1 MAQRT
6 MAVRTPPGQPVN
18 EVWAWGGADGLGLGV
33 VNKPTSPLRTWRALR
48 DQLGSL
54 RTVYARSNKI
64 VRRDDFASFDETV
77 LLLHGFF
84 QTRNVWEVMEDRL
97 RYDGFGVFSF
107 DLGGLMGLN
116 TRRPRDLA
124 ELVAEKIERIC
135 QRTGLRS
142 FHIVGHSKGGL
153 IARHYVQHLGG
164 GPRVKS
170 VVTLG
175 TPHHGTPTAAL
186 GLTLMGMGVLSRSPW
201 DLLPNSTFV
210 RRLKEDVFP
219 ADVPLVSIHSRH
231 DMVCPWWSAVL
242 APKPGETSMKNRP
255 IQGVGHTALTYDP
268 GVYVIVR
275 QELRE
280 AAAAYKERPPE
291 RRK

>member
-1 MAQRT
+1 MYA
-6 MAVRTPPGQPVN
+6 
-18 EVWAWGGADGLGLGV
+18 GGLAGVV

-54 RTVYARSNKI
+54 RSVYSRNNKI
-64 VRRDDFASFDETV
+64 VRRDDFAKHEETV

-107 DLGGLMGLN
+107 DLGGIMGLN
-116 TRRPRDLA
+116 TRRPRELS

-135 QRTGLRS
+135 QRTGLKS

-153 IARHYVQHLGG
+153 IARDYVQHLGG
-164 GPRVKS
+164 APRVKS

-175 TPHHGTPTAAL
+175 TPHHGTPTAAI
-186 GLTLMGMGVLSRSPW
+186 GVTLMGMGLLSRSPW
-201 DLLPNSTFV
+201 DLLPNSAYV

-231 DMVCPWWSAVL
+231 DVVCPWWASVL
-242 APKPGETSMKNRP
+242 VPKPGETSVKNRP
-255 IQGVGHTALTYDP
+255 VQGVGHTALTYDP
-268 GVYVIVR
+268 GVYLIVR
-275 QELRE
+275 QEFRE
-280 AAAAYKERPPE
+280 AAALYKQRPPE
-291 RRK
+291 RQGR